1 MRFTLS
7 TNYKLNT
14 GSLGLFIRTENEL
27 QGEYPKSANI
37 LGVKYNF
44 TVKKKNK

>member
-1 MRFTLS
+1 M
-7 TNYKLNT
+7 

-27 QGEYPKSANI
+27 QGEHPKRTNI

-44 TVKKKNK
+44 TIKKKNK